1 MQKIYIDTVARRFYG
16 SDGDEFPNDFPKIA
30 YKRKEKLVFQL
41 CAESPGYGSPGVNPE
56 NWQKDTSFAK
66 DGITALLSIDDDFRR
81 RRQGTLSEEVS
92 SGSMQLN
99 VTLPDT
105 KRHNINAS
113 GIIRIWVDH
122 KTSEAVKYDSFTVVK
137 NNQGADTSTFIFSL
151 ASATTRSY
159 PKQTTVDIP
168 DSLYAQAAM
177 NTDESDPATGL
188 FVFDISMYSAKLR
201 AKMEYSNIATLD
213 TLAGMELLLF
223 TVNGD
228 SIDVIDNFL
237 CTTVSLPA
245 TMAEANPNPQ
255 IPDSESDALAAMIS
269 AEVQR
274 QFADFNPEIKVS
286 ATDVSVA
293 PSAQFYAG
301 ESVEAALQII
311 GGQLNGIDA
320 ELAVI

>member
-1 MQKIYIDTVARRFYG
+1 LSDDEAGGVTQITV
-16 SDGDEFPNDFPKIA
+16 N
-30 YKRKEKLVFQL
+30 
-41 CAESPGYGSPGVNPE
+41 
-56 NWQKDTSFAK
+56 
-66 DGITALLSIDDDFRR
+66 
-81 RRQGTLSEEVS
+81 
-92 SGSMQLN
+92 
-99 VTLPDT
+99 LPDT
-105 KRHNINAS
+105 KRLNINGS

-122 KTSEAVKYDSFTVVK
+122 ESSEAIKYNAFTVVK
-137 NNQGADTSTFIFSL
+137 NNKGADTSNFIFNL

-274 QFADFNPEIKVS
+274 QFADFNPDIKVS
-286 ATDVSVA
+286 AAEITI
-293 PSAQFYAG
+293 PSTAQYYAG
-301 ESVEAALQII
+301 QSVESALQVI
-311 GGQLNGIDA
+311 GGQLNGVEA
-320 ELAVI
+320 ELGGI